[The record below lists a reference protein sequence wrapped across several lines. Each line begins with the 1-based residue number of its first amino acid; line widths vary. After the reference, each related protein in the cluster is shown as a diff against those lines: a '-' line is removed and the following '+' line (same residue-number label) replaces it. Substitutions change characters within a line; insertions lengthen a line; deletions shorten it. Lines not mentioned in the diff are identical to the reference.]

1 LLTFRPPSSTYLTE
15 ASWGTPTIAS
25 SVA

>member
-1 LLTFRPPSSTYLTE
+1 LTYRPPSTSFLTE